1 LPCLRQW
8 RNVDTVRFIET
19 TVFTRRITEA
29 MSDRDYAVLQA
40 SLLRRPTQG
49 DVIEG
54 TGGVRKL
61 RWGEAG
67 RGKRGSLR
75 VIYYWHPERGIFL
88 MLFLY
93 RKNQQNDLNPAQ
105 RRTLAAIVREEFA

>member
-1 LPCLRQW
+1 M
-8 RNVDTVRFIET
+8 RFIET
-19 TVFTRRITEA
+19 PVFTRRITA
-29 MSDRDYAVLQA
+29 FTSDEDYRRLQQA
-40 SLLRRPTQG
+40 LLRRPTQG

-75 VIYYWHPERGIFL
+75 IIYYWNEARILFL
-88 MLFLY
+88 MLFVY
-93 RKNQQNDLNPAQ
+93 RKSEQKDLSTDQ
-105 RRTLAAIVREEFA
+105 RKALANGVRQEFK